1 LFEQPTRADDWD
13 GLRSVRERGRVR
25 VAADESARSA
35 ADVARLAALGAV
47 DVINIKIMKCALVE
61 AWDMAL
67 ATRALGLGLMVGGMV
82 ETELAMTTSACLSG
96 GVGGFE
102 FVDLDTP
109 LFMAERPLRGGFQ
122 QDGPRLALDAIERG
136 HGVSLLGE

>member
-1 LFEQPTRADDWD
+1 
-13 GLRSVRERGRVR
+13 VRERGRVR

-35 ADVARLAALGAV
+35 ADIARLSALGAV
-47 DVINIKIMKCALVE
+47 DVINIKIMKCGLIE
-61 AWDMAL
+61 AWDMVL
-67 ATRALGLGLMVGGMV
+67 AARALGLGLMVGGMV

-122 QDGPRLALDAIERG
+122 QDGPELALDAIERG
-136 HGVSLLGE
+136 HGVSFLGE